1 VRAVLNLGRKL
12 NHHVERDVK
21 VVLLLNVDVGSGFEH
36 LTELFDLVIA
46 TIQMFQ
52 TLDAIGLD
60 GTNRLVIV
68 TLALRLVLLTF
79 EDIEHVKIARL

>member
-1 VRAVLNLGRKL
+1 
-12 NHHVERDVK
+12 
-21 VVLLLNVDVGSGFEH
+21 
-36 LTELFDLVIA
+36 
-46 TIQMFQ
+46 MFQ